1 MSGRYSLISE
11 KEKLEVRF
19 DVEFKKDLLAAY
31 NVAPTKLMPVI
42 TSGKEKGISW
52 FYWGI
57 TPDMAKNKSVSPKL
71 YAASDKDLTEKF
83 SFKKALSDRRCII
96 PADGYYEWK
105 KLGKKSQIPYR
116 VIRYDN
122 EPFSFAGIWDEYE
135 ADNGEM
141 VHTFRIITTNSNDDI
156 SEISNSMPVIFNKEQ
171 EKIWLN
177 PDSATEELI
186 DLLKAPEEE
195 LLSFYSITPLIN
207 SPNSDGPALIEPA
220 PPVDQ
225 NGNYTLFQ

>member
-11 KEKLEVRF
+11 KEILESRF
-19 DVEFKKDLLAAY
+19 NIEFNKNFLAAY

-42 TSGKEKGISW
+42 TAGKEKGVSW

-57 TPDMAKNKSVSPKL
+57 TPEMAKNKPVSQKL
-71 YAASDKDLTEKF
+71 YSATDKELTEKF
-83 SFKKALSDRRCII
+83 SFKKALVGRRCII

-105 KLGKKSQIPYR
+105 KISKKSQIPYR

-122 EPFSFAGIWDEYE
+122 KPFSFAGIWDEYE

-141 VHTFRIITTNSNDDI
+141 IHTFRIITTQSNSDI
-156 SEISNSMPVIFNKEQ
+156 SEISNTMPVIFGKEQ
-171 EKIWLN
+171 EEKWLN
-177 PDSATEELI
+177 PNTSEDELI
-186 DLLKAPEEE
+186 SILKAPEEDI
-195 LLSFYSITPLIN
+195 LSFYSITPLIN
-207 SPNSDGPALIEPA
+207 SPTSDGPALIEPA